1 MGQDMLFTLGLL
13 FSMASQLRL
22 AGSSVLGPGE
32 LCLALWVLVSIG
44 SQLSRVGPALTPA
57 LSRMLIFWGLFAVA
71 ESLGTL
77 MGAAIHDE
85 HDTQWFLHDILAY
98 VLLASMSC
106 LSVAR
111 PDAAMRLRR
120 TGWLLITLGT
130 ASLAIQLGAALG
142 LFGIPGVDPWYWD
155 RLRGFAATPNQLS
168 IVCIALFLLSFHLA
182 ETAGSPGKKAAAF
195 VCAILPVYV
204 GWQTHSDTFNLVLV
218 VGGPA
223 YIALKLRKWLFAPE
237 WKMSLRSCFAWIIVF
252 ALPLIVVMAL
262 PLNSMIA
269 DEMTVAA
276 KEMSRESSEATEEA
290 AALRFNLWQ
299 QAINRGAEAGLLGLG
314 PGPHLSIP
322 SSIVAARQDSKDQ
335 PKNIEHPAPGAVPNF
350 EAHNTI
356 LDLFV
361 QGGLLAD
368 LSFLWLMASTILI
381 GYRAGLDGLT
391 VLVASLFL
399 FGLFHL
405 IIRQPI
411 FWYGICYC
419 LAASG
424 DVGKDVHR
432 LRHALRGQRGT
443 IFSSLA

>member
-1 MGQDMLFTLGLL
+1 LSSPHVLYVGGEDHDFRIPFMLLL
-13 FSMASQLRL
+13 RRHGFRVSA
-22 AGSSVLGPGE
+22 AG
-32 LCLALWVLVSIG
+32 
-44 SQLSRVGPALTPA
+44 
-57 LSRMLIFWGLFAVA
+57 GLFAVA
-71 ESLGTL
+71 ESFGTL

-85 HDTQWFLHDILAY
+85 HDTQWFLHGVLTY
-98 VLLASMSC
+98 VLLASVSC

-111 PDAAMRLRR
+111 PDPAMRLR
-120 TGWLLITLGT
+120 
-130 ASLAIQLGAALG
+130 
-142 LFGIPGVDPWYWD
+142 
-155 RLRGFAATPNQLS
+155 
-168 IVCIALFLLSFHLA
+168 
-182 ETAGSPGKKAAAF
+182 
-195 VCAILPVYV
+195 
-204 GWQTHSDTFNLVLV
+204 
-218 VGGPA
+218 GPA
-223 YIALKLRKWLFAPE
+223 SIALKLRKWAFAPE
-237 WKMSLRSCFAWIIVF
+237 WKMTLRSSFAWIIVF
-252 ALPLIVVMAL
+252 ALPLMVVMAL
-262 PLNSMIA
+262 PLSSMIA

-276 KEMSRESSEATEEA
+276 KEMARESSEATEEA

-299 QAINRGAEAGLLGLG
+299 QAIDRGVESGLLGLG

-335 PKNIEHPAPGAVPNF
+335 PKNIEHPTPGAVPNF

-368 LSFLWLMASTILI
+368 LSFLWLMASTMLI

-411 FWYGICYC
+411 FWYGVCYC

-424 DVGKDVHR
+424 DVGRDVHR